1 MRKTSVRPAAREAPR
16 HEPKTPASEALGV
29 EAPPPSSSSS
39 GAVRGAIDSL
49 VQGSLVELFQAYS
62 VALAPQTRTARDPL
76 PKTSEI
82 CAWIGFTHGAQKR
95 PGRLTLSLSAQVVS
109 LMKVDLGGNRQVD
122 WARELCNQLM
132 GRVKNRL
139 LQFNV
144 RLSAGLPAA
153 IDAKLLDEQQRATR
167 PARVY
172 VGRTMRGEV
181 VVTIDGLPHEAELV
195 YVGPTNVANEG
206 EAIFF

>member
-1 MRKTSVRPAAREAPR
+1 MRKTSVRPAPREAPR

-29 EAPPPSSSSS
+29 DAPPPSSSSS

-62 VALAPQTRTARDPL
+62 VALAPQTRTPRDPL
-76 PKTSEI
+76 PKMSEI
-82 CAWIGFTHGAQKR
+82 CAWIGFTHGTQKR
-95 PGRLTLSLSAQVVS
+95 AGKLTLSLSAPIVT

-132 GRVKNRL
+132 GRIKNRM

-144 RLSAGLPAA
+144 RLSAGLPSS
-153 IDAKLLDEQQRATR
+153 IDAKLLEDQQRSAP

-172 VGRTMRGEV
+172 VGRTLRGEV